1 MATGKKLPEWRIV
14 VIRQKAEYVGSVHAR
29 NADEAIKVAIREFEN
44 TDPER
49 QKRLAA
55 RPVES

>member
-29 NADEAIKVAIREFEN
+29 NADEAIKVAIRKFEN

-49 QKRLAA
+49 
-55 RPVES
+55 